1 MRLIALGVAS
11 AIATILTAK
20 WRLPTSPIPLRP
32 SHRPSMARLPLCLPK
47 WLSFPGEPVVV
58 PRYNGSSAP
67 AVVVGSSPYG
77 EAPPVVSP
85 GFRPGTSLP
94 PRAACEPVW
103 RCDNSGCGWGPSCPH
118 PEPYANPYRSPAPPV
133 YSQVPPAPESYASPY
148 GAASPNG
155 APVCRSTLALE
166 PRRLRSP
173 TLARTHHKALART
186 RHKALARTHHSSTP
200 DHRAQCAGSSVRN
213 HTAFNRP
220 NVRESGDTRDGGSC
234 DEDWVCASG
243 DGSSL
248 GGVAGR
254 CWKHG
259 RR

>member
-1 MRLIALGVAS
+1 MRLIALGVAN
-11 AIATILTAK
+11 AIATILTANVEAADFAY
-20 WRLPTSPIPLRP
+20 PP
-32 SHRPSMARLPLCLPK
+32 STVVPPQYGVAPAVPPQVAVV
-47 WLSFPGEPVVV
+47 PGEPVVV

-103 RCDNSGCGWGPSCPH
+103 RCDNSSCGWGPSCPH

-155 APVCRSTLALE
+155 APGLQVYPG
-166 PRRLRSP
+166 PRAPAPQPYSGP
-173 TLARTHHKALART
+173 YASQGSGPYAPQG
-186 RHKALARTHHSSTP
+186 SGPYTP
-200 DHRAQCAGSSVRN
+200 QLY
-213 HTAFNRP
+213 
-220 NVRESGDTRDGGSC
+220 SGPPGPMRWIIGPQPYG
-234 DEDWVCASG
+234 
-243 DGSSL
+243 L
-248 GGVAGR
+248 
-254 CWKHG
+254 
-259 RR
+259 